1 MCTERKKNK
10 SWAGVEEKGVV
21 AVVLKVVEREKKKF
35 KQE

>member
-21 AVVLKVVEREKKKF
+21 VVVLKVVEREKKKF